1 MVINLIAVSKTTHTT
16 HDTED
21 IVVDSEDLDNT
32 GFHSGVTLEG
42 KSGVIDTG
50 EIAGTRWLMLF
61 GLKGEGIDV
70 DFLLVGGTKSRA
82 VTSSTGVV
90 KVRLDVEEVFGL
102 LFGKSVV
109 SVKLELG
116 VMESKLGITI
126 TAEVKDWAAGM
137 MENPD
142 KFLARVV
149 EVKVNFLA
157 GGSSKRFITGEL
169 NLFDEVFVRNLSET
183 TTFISIKV
191 DVVNPER

>member
-1 MVINLIAVSKTTHTT
+1 M
-16 HDTED
+16 
-21 IVVDSEDLDNT
+21 
-32 GFHSGVTLEG
+32 
-42 KSGVIDTG
+42 
-50 EIAGTRWLMLF
+50 MLF